1 VGCASEVGA
10 GIADAAADAGADI
23 ADAAAD
29 AGADMADGTAD
40 TGVDIDDTPDAEAD
54 TVKDA
59 AGTGAVDAGV
69 AVAGRWFFLS
79 RVARFPDFF
88 AATDFFL
95 APVARLAGIK
105 IKKEG
110 REVKTNSTPMPNFI
124 PSTPGTGSSSGLHLR
139 AITKKKKGAT
149 TAK

>member
-1 VGCASEVGA
+1 MGCASEVGA
-10 GIADAAADAGADI
+10 GIADAAADAGTDI
-23 ADAAAD
+23 ADAA
-29 AGADMADGTAD
+29 AGADMADGTVDA
-40 TGVDIDDTPDAEAD
+40 GVDIDDTPDAEAD

-69 AVAGRWFFLS
+69 AVAGRWFFLP

-95 APVARLAGIK
+95 APVARLTGIK